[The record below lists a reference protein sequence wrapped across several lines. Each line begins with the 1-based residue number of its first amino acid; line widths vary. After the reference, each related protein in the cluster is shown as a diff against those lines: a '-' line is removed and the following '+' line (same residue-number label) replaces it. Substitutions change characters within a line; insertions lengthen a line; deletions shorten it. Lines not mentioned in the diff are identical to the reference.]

1 MCYTSYVDSIGI
13 RELRQNA
20 SVWIA
25 KAKAGLTIQ
34 ITDRGRPVARLVPIA
49 PAEQARDQLIADG
62 QLIPAAAPR
71 VPLNMADLIEGASL
85 TSILDEQRSDR

>member
-1 MCYTSYVDSIGI
+1 VDSIGI

-49 PAEQARDQLIADG
+49 PAELAREHLIAD
-62 QLIPAAAPR
+62 AR
-71 VPLNMADLIEGASL
+71 
-85 TSILDEQRSDR
+85 

>member
-1 MCYTSYVDSIGI
+1 MDNIGI

-20 SVWIA
+20 SAWIA
-25 KAKAGLTIQ
+25 KVKAGVTIQ

-49 PAEQARDQLIADG
+49 PAEQARDQLIAEG

-71 VPLNMADLIEGASL
+71 VPLNRADLLEGPPLS
-85 TSILDEQRSDR
+85 SILDEQRSDR